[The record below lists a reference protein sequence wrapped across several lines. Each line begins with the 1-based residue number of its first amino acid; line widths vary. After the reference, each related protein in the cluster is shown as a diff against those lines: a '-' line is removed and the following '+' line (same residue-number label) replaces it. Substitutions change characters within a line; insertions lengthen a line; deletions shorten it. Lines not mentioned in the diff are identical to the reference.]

1 MKYITLIIGLL
12 VIGCGKQEQAT
23 TEEPVKELTLE
34 EKKVVGAYEI
44 KEGEPTGGGHAIHT
58 GREVLLE
65 NGVAESYINGKKL
78 EYIYK
83 WSISEDGEIHIED
96 KDGIISVWGI
106 NKDKSITW
114 IADIDKDGEREDFPK
129 EEQVTFKKIK

>member
-1 MKYITLIIGLL
+1 MKYITLIIVLL
-12 VIGCGKQEQAT
+12 VVGCGKQEQAT

-44 KEGEPTGGGHAIHT
+44 KEGEGT